1 MDLSQHAEVGL
12 TGVIY
17 RSAGILEIPLEIG

>member
-1 MDLSQHAEVGL
+1 MDLIRHAEVGL

-17 RSAGILEIPLEIG
+17 RSAGILELLLEIG